1 MNAQR
6 NTQADFSVQD
16 YTKLVLSDGQV
27 IDLMD
32 ENLLQVG
39 LAAAAKVKRQYDSKR
54 RQERLQQGF

>member
-1 MNAQR
+1 MNAQA
-6 NTQADFSVQD
+6 NIKIDISVQD
-16 YTKLVLSDGQV
+16 FTKLVLPSGKV

-39 LAAAAKVKRQYDSKR
+39 LAAAAKVKRQYDIKR